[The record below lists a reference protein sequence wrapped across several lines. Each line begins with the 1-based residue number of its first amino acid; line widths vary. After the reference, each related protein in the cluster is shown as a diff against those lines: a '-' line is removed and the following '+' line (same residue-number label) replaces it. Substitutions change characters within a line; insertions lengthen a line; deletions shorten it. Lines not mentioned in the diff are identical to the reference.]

1 MSGRRESSDVHIN
14 VYGIAP
20 LSEEM
25 GSNCCRRGRGGG
37 EFESRVSNLDH
48 PLLAEEAS
56 AMQIQGMTHDVHMY
70 ICMSVCFVQH

>member
-25 GSNCCRRGRGGG
+25 GSNCCRRGGG
-37 EFESRVSNLDH
+37 EFESRVSSLDH
-48 PLLAEEAS
+48 PLAEEAS
-56 AMQIQGMTHDVHMY
+56 AMQIQGMTHDHVHMY